1 MNFKNILIGIT
12 LSLSTISCIQ
22 DEALNVE
29 AAIDGCSG
37 ANIQL
42 ININEISR
50 EIDIFV
56 FEGSN
61 VEVQELNFTLSDGAT
76 ISPDQSQSKDNP
88 PYYDFSTEKERTFT
102 VTSED
107 GSNKATYTVNLYTIE
122 LPLKYSFENL
132 REINPYHVLYLTD
145 VNGIMQWASGNQ
157 GYNLCGMA
165 TNAIQYPTSQADGG
179 VEGKCVKLVT
189 QSTGTF
195 GMNTNPKMPIAAGN
209 LFIGSFNMTY
219 AIIAPRQATQF
230 GFPFTRKPL
239 KMSGY
244 YKYKPGA
251 TLTDQNGNVISG
263 KTDTGDIYAVLY
275 EAPNSDFSLDGDLF
289 TEGNEKAKNIVSM
302 ARIDKT
308 EATNQWTRFDLDFKL
323 QNGKTI
329 NEDNLK
335 AGKYKLAIVFSSS
348 IQGAYFE
355 GAIGSELCIDE
366 VEITCE

>member
-1 MNFKNILIGIT
+1 MNLKNILIGIT

-61 VEVQELNFTLSDGAT
+61 VAAQELNFTLPDGAT

-145 VNGIMQWASGNQ
+145 VMVSCNG
-157 GYNLCGMA
+157 
-165 TNAIQYPTSQADGG
+165 
-179 VEGKCVKLVT
+179 LV
-189 QSTGTF
+189 
-195 GMNTNPKMPIAAGN
+195 
-209 LFIGSFNMTY
+209 
-219 AIIAPRQATQF
+219 
-230 GFPFTRKPL
+230 
-239 KMSGY
+239 
-244 YKYKPGA
+244 
-251 TLTDQNGNVISG
+251 VIR
-263 KTDTGDIYAVLY
+263 DIIYAAWQPMPYNIRHHRL
-275 EAPNSDFSLDGDLF
+275 
-289 TEGNEKAKNIVSM
+289 TEE
-302 ARIDKT
+302 
-308 EATNQWTRFDLDFKL
+308 
-323 QNGKTI
+323 
-329 NEDNLK
+329 
-335 AGKYKLAIVFSSS
+335 
-348 IQGAYFE
+348 
-355 GAIGSELCIDE
+355 
-366 VEITCE
+366 

>member
-56 FEGSN
+56 FEGSDLSA
-61 VEVQELNFTLSDGAT
+61 QELSFSLPDGAT
-76 ISPDQSQSKDNP
+76 ISVDKPQSNDNP
-88 PYYDFSTEKERTFT
+88 PYYDFSTETKRKFT

-107 GSNKATYTVNLYTIE
+107 GTNKVTYTINLYTIE

-132 REINPYHVLYLTD
+132 KEITPYHIIYLTD

-157 GYNLCGMA
+157 GYSLCGMA
-165 TNAIQYPTSQADGG
+165 TNAMQYPTVQADGG
-179 VEGKCVKLVT
+179 VEGKCVKLT
-189 QSTGTF
+189 TRSTGSF
-195 GMNTNPKMPIAAGN
+195 GMATTPQMPIAAGN
-209 LFIGSFNMTY
+209 LFIGSFNTSA
-219 AIIAPRQATQF
+219 AILAPREATQL
-230 GFPFTRKPL
+230 GFTFTRKPVKL
-239 KMSGY
+239 SGY

-289 TEGNEKAKNIVSM
+289 TEGNEKAENIVLL

-308 EATNQWTRFDLDFKL
+308 EETDQWTRFELDFEP

-348 IQGAYFE
+348 IQGGYFE
-355 GAIGSELCIDE
+355 GATGSELCIDE

>member
-1 MNFKNILIGIT
+1 MKFKNILIGI
-12 LSLSTISCIQ
+12 SLSFLAMSCIQ

-29 AAIDGCSG
+29 AAIDGCNG

-42 ININEISR
+42 ININDISR
-50 EIDIFV
+50 EIDVFV
-56 FEGSN
+56 FDGSDITA
-61 VEVQELNFTLSDGAT
+61 QELNFKLPDGAT
-76 ISPDQSQSKDNP
+76 ISPDKPQAKDNP
-88 PYYDFSTEKERTFT
+88 PYYDFSTEKGRKFI

-107 GSNKATYTVNLYTIE
+107 GSNKVTYTISLYTIE

-145 VNGIMQWASGNQ
+145 VNGLMQWASGNQ
-157 GYNLCGMA
+157 GYGLCGMA
-165 TNAIQYPTSQADGG
+165 TNATQYPTAQADGG
-179 VEGKCVKLVT
+179 VSGKCVKLVT

-209 LFIGSFNMTY
+209 LFIGSFNMSY

-230 GFPFTRKPL
+230 GFPFTRKPV

-244 YKYKPGA
+244 YKYKPGT
-251 TLTDQNGNVISG
+251 TLTDQNGNVIPD

-289 TEGNEKAKNIVSM
+289 TAGNEKAKNIVSM

-308 EATNQWTRFDLDFKL
+308 ETTSQWTKFDLEFKL

-329 NEDNLK
+329 DEEKLK

-355 GAIGSELCIDE
+355 GATGSELCIDE